1 MDVGLGIG
9 MGGRSGLGLAL
20 GRAVALVEKEKEVWS
35 GRLVRVGI
43 SIFFFFFLSCLYRLL
58 TMIALSRLAFQAEA
72 LGEVSF
78 QGAMRNFYTSIGLE
92 CCAMERLLRKV
103 DCHFLFDA
111 LFPIDKHPWLFGY
124 EAWSR
129 KGEI

>member
-1 MDVGLGIG
+1 
-9 MGGRSGLGLAL
+9 
-20 GRAVALVEKEKEVWS
+20 
-35 GRLVRVGI
+35 
-43 SIFFFFFLSCLYRLL
+43 
-58 TMIALSRLAFQAEA
+58 MIALSRLAFQAEA

-129 KGEI
+129 KGESSQSSKRTFSPESCQRLAWRRGEVN